1 MSPSTRGIEYA
12 LAALWLWSGLQP
24 PLSGWDASIALL
36 QRLPLPAAWAAPLFL
51 AACGLDIAFGLLTL
65 WRPAAPY
72 GWPRP
77 PPSPATAWRWRS
89 GCRKTGCIRSR
100 PSEKPAHPGH
110 AAMAGRPPGD
120 FQMNDYLIVKTLH
133 ILSATLM
140 VGTGFGSAFYMFF
153 ANRGRQSA
161 AQAEVARLVV
171 RADWWFTTPAVIFQ
185 PLSGLWL
192 ARQAGWPLSS
202 GWLLASI
209 GLFLFAG
216 LCWLPVLRLQTRMA
230 TMARAAVAADQ
241 PLPARYWRYARYWE
255 YLGYPAFCAMLA
267 VYFLMVLKPA

>member
-1 MSPSTRGIEYA
+1 
-12 LAALWLWSGLQP
+12 
-24 PLSGWDASIALL
+24 
-36 QRLPLPAAWAAPLFL
+36 
-51 AACGLDIAFGLLTL
+51 
-65 WRPAAPY
+65 
-72 GWPRP
+72 
-77 PPSPATAWRWRS
+77 
-89 GCRKTGCIRSR
+89 
-100 PSEKPAHPGH
+100 
-110 AAMAGRPPGD
+110 
-120 FQMNDYLIVKTLH
+120 MNVYLVVKTLH

-153 ANRGRQSA
+153 VNRGRQRA

-192 ARQAGWPLSS
+192 ARQAGWPLAS

-216 LCWLPVLRLQTRMA
+216 LCWLPVLRLQIRMA
-230 TMARAAVAADQ
+230 TMARAAVAAGQ

-255 YLGYPAFCAMLA
+255 CLGYPAFLAMLTT
-267 VYFLMVLKPA
+267 YFLMVIKPAG